1 MVDASSPYWLPV
13 GLSMVA
19 LSLAV
24 GNLIAARTADPNG
37 HWAAPF
43 VVAGVGAGTIIA
55 AMPATAATIHSQ
67 SLAAAIS
74 ALGTAVAIGIVV
86 CLAVVLSKY
95 GLSSSEPV
103 YRR

>member
-1 MVDASSPYWLPV
+1 
-13 GLSMVA
+13 
-19 LSLAV
+19 
-24 GNLIAARTADPNG
+24 
-37 HWAAPF
+37 
-43 VVAGVGAGTIIA
+43 
-55 AMPATAATIHSQ
+55 MPATAATIHSQ